1 MADFLIFV
9 SEQWLLVSL
18 LLALVYLF
26 LFLEHLKAG
35 RQLSVHEVTRLLNSG
50 EAVLVDVRDARDYQ
64 AGHINQALN
73 IPLGQLAARSGE
85 LEGARDRILIVVDR
99 LGPQAATAA
108 RQLRR
113 AGFRVQ
119 RLRGGMAE
127 WQAQSLPVVSG

>member
-1 MADFLIFV
+1 MADFLFFV

-50 EAVLVDVRDARDYQ
+50 EAMLVDVRDVKEYQ
-64 AGHINQALN
+64 AGHISQALN
-73 IPLGQLAARSGE
+73 IPLGQLAARTAE
-85 LEGARDRILIVVDR
+85 LDAGDRIVILVDK
-99 LGPQAATAA
+99 LGHQAAIAG

-127 WQAQSLPVVSG
+127 WQAQSLPVVT